1 MANDDDDLF
10 YTDMYGGDARIRPPT
25 VDHNIPLTPAAAH
38 KQLSGLKITGSHVK
52 RIPIGDQ
59 IVDLPSA
66 AYVKLLEDQ
75 IRSLRTEVRESQA
88 ATRRVAAAFD
98 RMVTRVD
105 QIQRELATKVT
116 LR

>member
-1 MANDDDDLF
+1 MPDNDELF
-10 YTDMYGGDARIRPPT
+10 YTDMYGGDARPKAPG
-25 VDHNIPLTPAAAH
+25 VDLNIPLSAPAAH

-52 RIPIGDQ
+52 RINIGDQ

-75 IRSLRTEVRESQA
+75 IRALRTEVRESQA
-88 ATRRVAAAFD
+88 STRRVAAAFD
-98 RMVTRVD
+98 RMVMRMD
-105 QIQRELATKVT
+105 QMQRELATKVT

>member
-1 MANDDDDLF
+1 MDDDDF
-10 YTDMYGGDARIRPPT
+10 YTDMYGGDAKAKPQVP
-25 VDHNIPLTPAAAH
+25 DLNIPLTQAAAH

-52 RIPIGDQ
+52 RINLGDQ

-75 IRSLRTEVRESQA
+75 IRALRTEVRECQ
-88 ATRRVAAAFD
+88 TYIRRVTNAHNKMALQMD
-98 RMVTRVD
+98 RLK
-105 QIQRELATKVT
+105 QELATKVS